1 MYKLILVDDE
11 EEVRRGILKKIEWEN
26 IGFEVVGEAENGM
39 EAMEIAEKTIPDVV
53 ITDIK
58 MPFMDGLK
66 LAEQLSARYPTVK
79 IIVLTGF
86 DEFEYAQKAI
96 KLSIFDY
103 VLKPVSSKELID
115 ILIKLKHQLDK
126 EIAEKEDISVLI
138 KNYNESLPIIKEKFM
153 NSLIINNESEDEIL
167 KKSAN
172 YNIDLKGRGYIV
184 SVISADSKSYDS
196 PMNEES
202 GAISTWEKGELFKC
216 AILDMSEEIVNKYKL
231 GIIFFHDEK
240 FVIISVSKEQSKDE
254 ALEKTITILEEIK
267 QTLEKYLK
275 ITVTIGVG
283 TYVDNVTYIKNSY
296 KVALSALDY
305 RLVLGGNRIIFIEDI
320 EPQTENK
327 IIFDEYKEREL
338 ITSIKAGTED
348 EINNVLDKLF
358 NYVSSSKSSIKD
370 SQVYLM
376 EMLIT
381 VLKAAKESNADMEN
395 VFGGNMN
402 LFMTLDNMKDIDEI
416 KEWMKEICIKTMKY
430 IIKDRQDTS
439 KALVRK
445 AKDYVNNSYYE
456 SDITINKICNY
467 LHISPTYFSFIFK
480 KETKTTFINYL
491 TDIRMESAKE
501 LLRTTSMKTF
511 EIAEKIGYSEPNYF
525 SYCFKKKFDMSP
537 SEYRNSA
544 KK

>member
-1 MYKLILVDDE
+1 
-11 EEVRRGILKKIEWEN
+11 
-26 IGFEVVGEAENGM
+26 
-39 EAMEIAEKTIPDVV
+39 MEIAEKTVPDVV

-66 LAEQLSARYPTVK
+66 LAEQLSTRYPTVK

-196 PMNEES
+196 SINKES
-202 GAISTWEKGELFKC
+202 GAISTWEKGELLKC
-216 AILDMSEEIVNKYKL
+216 AILDISEQVVNKYKL

-254 ALEKTITILEEIK
+254 ALKKTITILEEIK

-283 TYVDNVTYIKNSY
+283 TYADNVTCIKNSY

-305 RLVLGGNRIIFIEDI
+305 RLVLGSSRIILIEDI
-320 EPQTENK
+320 EPHTENK

-358 NYVSSSKSSIKD
+358 NYISSSKSSIKD

-416 KEWMKEICIKTMKY
+416 KKWMKEICIKTMKY

-439 KALVRK
+439 KAMVRK

>member
-11 EEVRRGILKKIEWEN
+11 EEVRKGILKKIEWEN
-26 IGFEVVGEAENGM
+26 IGFEVVGEAENGI
-39 EAMEIAEKTIPDVV
+39 EAMEIAEKNVPDVV

-66 LAEQLSARYPTVK
+66 LAEQLSTRYPTVK

-153 NSLIINNESEDEIL
+153 NSLIINNDSEDEIL

-196 PMNEES
+196 SINEES
-202 GAISTWEKGELFKC
+202 GAISTWEKGELLKY
-216 AILDMSEEIVNKYKL
+216 AILDISEEIVDKYKL

-305 RLVLGGNRIIFIEDI
+305 RLVLGSNRIIFIEDI

-358 NYVSSSKSSIKD
+358 DYISSSKSSIKD

-439 KALVRK
+439 KAMVRK

>member
-11 EEVRRGILKKIEWEN
+11 EEVRKGILKKIEWQN

-39 EAMEIAEKTIPDVV
+39 EAMEIAEKTVPDVV

-66 LAEQLSARYPTVK
+66 LAEQLSTRYPTVK

-196 PMNEES
+196 HINEES

-216 AILDMSEEIVNKYKL
+216 AILDISEEIVSKYKL

-254 ALEKTITILEEIK
+254 ALEKTITILEEIR

-283 TYVDNVTYIKNSY
+283 TYADNVTFIKNSY

-305 RLVLGGNRIIFIEDI
+305 RLVLGSNRIILIEDI

-358 NYVSSSKSSIKD
+358 NYISSSKASIKD

-501 LLRTTSMKTF
+501 FLRTTSMKTF